1 VSHHIEKTQATLA
14 RAVQQV
20 ISQGLHD
27 PRASGLISVT
37 KIDLSPDMANALV
50 FVSIFPEDRQELSMH
65 ALRHAAKHIR
75 HEASELIEI
84 RRMPHLEFRL
94 DMSLKHQAQV
104 YQALAKAGPSGS
116 SPTPAPAAEL
126 PVPAAPRIPDAEQAN
141 TSPGRPRHGRKHD
154 A

>member
-1 VSHHIEKTQATLA
+1 MSHHLEKTQATLA

-37 KIDLSPDMANALV
+37 KIDLAPDMANALV

-65 ALRHAAKHIR
+65 ALRHA
-75 HEASELIEI
+75 ELIEI
-84 RRMPHLEFRL
+84 RRMPALEFRL
-94 DMSLKHQAQV
+94 DRSLKHQAEV
-104 YQALAKAGPSGS
+104 YQALAKAEIPP
-116 SPTPAPAAEL
+116 PTGDGNTRAAE
-126 PVPAAPRIPDAEQAN
+126 PSDEAN
-141 TSPGRPRHGRKHD
+141 TSPGQARPGRKHE